1 MSSRLPVALIAI
13 GLLHGGTA
21 SAASASAAASR
32 PFHATLVDI
41 YSSCPTNPPSIV
53 FCGPGTIA
61 GYGAATST
69 ATLTSIA
76 PLPGT
81 DCLKL
86 TAVRT
91 ITLDNGQGSLTLD
104 ESGTLCPPSA
114 AASNAVGGPYRV
126 SKTYVVAGG
135 TGVFAGATGSGS
147 DINRS
152 AGNSQ
157 VSAISGTLTAS

>member
-1 MSSRLPVALIAI
+1 MRHRLPVILAGV
-13 GLLHGGTA
+13 GLLLGGSA
-21 SAASASAAASR
+21 AAASASAVPT
-32 PFHATLVDI
+32 PFQATFTDI
-41 YSSCPTNPPSIV
+41 YSECPISPPSVV

-61 GYGAATST
+61 GYGAAYST
-69 ATLTSIA
+69 AALTGIA

-91 ITLDNGQGSLTLD
+91 ITLDDGNGSLTLD
-104 ESGTLCPPSA
+104 ERGTKCPPSA
-114 AASNAVGGPYRV
+114 ATGNADGDPYTV

-135 TGVFAGATGSGS
+135 TGVFAGAAGSGS

-152 AGNSQ
+152 GGDSQ
-157 VSAISGTLTAS
+157 VSMLSGTLTIG